1 MLQVNVATTASRRI
15 HHLQLAIRTPIPP
28 GAQPVDPLEDKK
40 KDVGGNA
47 GKGAIR
53 PPQPLAKP
61 PKKPKPGGGQ
71 D

>member
-1 MLQVNVATTASRRI
+1 MLQVNVATTPSRRI
-15 HHLQLAIRTPIPP
+15 HHLQLAIRPPIPP
-28 GAQPVDPLEDKK
+28 APQPVDPTESKK

-61 PKKPKPGGGQ
+61 PKKQKPGGGQ
-71 D
+71 L